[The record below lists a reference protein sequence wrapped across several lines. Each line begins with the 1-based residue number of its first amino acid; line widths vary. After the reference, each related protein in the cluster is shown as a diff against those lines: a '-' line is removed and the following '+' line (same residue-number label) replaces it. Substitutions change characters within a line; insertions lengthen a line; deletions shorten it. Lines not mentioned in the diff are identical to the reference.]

1 MADEKTHVEVEE
13 IKITKSFDDAFKGS
27 MPKVMQAAIKKAV
40 DKSKSL
46 TTGKGADGLL
56 VGGTVSA
63 LTKDTKGNKTV
74 VSAKVSL
81 FLANSKKSIF
91 GSASGESSTEAED
104 PDKPTEDVK
113 YLLQEMCRSLMEDKV
128 VPALEKKA
136 AEK

>member
-13 IKITKSFDDAFKGS
+13 IKITKSFDPAYAKS
-27 MPKVMQAAIKKAV
+27 MPKVMKAAIE
-40 DKSKSL
+40 KSVNKSGKL

-63 LTKDTKGNKTV
+63 LSKDTKGSKTV
-74 VSAKVSL
+74 ISAKVSL
-81 FLANSKKSIF
+81 FLASSKKSIF
-91 GSASGESSTEAED
+91 GSASGDSSTEAEN
-104 PDKPTEDVK
+104 PDKPDEDVK
-113 YLLQEMCRSLMEDKV
+113 FLLQEMCRSLMDDKV